1 MDAMVATYVAYLV
14 VCCFLGIPGNAI
26 IIRVFTKKRPKMS
39 TDILLITLAVI
50 DLMSSVLLIVAII
63 WAVNPSFRTQFNCVF
78 FWYFRRTFAIETGFM
93 PSVIAIDRYI
103 MVCSPFN
110 WRTSKRK
117 AVFWVVVTNSLCF
130 TFSIPFILYGNAVG
144 VVCTYNGPKIFHYF
158 FLTLM
163 NIIYLIVG
171 ISCPFCYLMIYRK
184 IKRHFEET
192 AYIQPSNRS
201 APVSTNDSGSTF
213 VSQSQPRTENADDIP
228 FVTPGKSHQQGSV
241 SEQTDIHEVASRS
254 RVAFSSDHLAIPS
267 VSGSVDIPESS
278 YTKCHHGAKNQVSP
292 TPAAGPEPADPK
304 AVPSLTSSKP
314 RTKRDRMTKMMFIVT
329 VIYVLTVMPAVIL
342 ENLGEKYIK
351 QMQQTTVGEMT
362 VNFLVQMRI
371 INHII
376 NIFVYYGVNEHFR
389 KDTNALFVSILS
401 KLGHVGGK

>member
-1 MDAMVATYVAYLV
+1 MDVMAATYVAYLV
-14 VCCFLGIPGNAI
+14 VCCILGIPGNVI
-26 IIRVFTKKRPKMS
+26 IIHVFMKKRQKMS

-93 PSVIAIDRYI
+93 PSIIAIDRYI

-117 AVFWVVVTNSLCF
+117 AVFWVVVSNSLCF

-144 VVCTYNGPKIFHYF
+144 VVCVYNGPKIVHYF
-158 FLTLM
+158 FLTLL
-163 NIIYLIVG
+163 NIIYLTVG

-192 AYIQPSNRS
+192 AYIQASIRS
-201 APVSTNDSGSTF
+201 APVSTKVSGSTF

-228 FVTPGKSHQQGSV
+228 FITNGKAHQQGSV
-241 SEQTDIHEVASRS
+241 SEQTDIHEVTTRS
-254 RVAFSSDHLAIPS
+254 RVAFISDHLAIPS
-267 VSGSVDIPESS
+267 ISGSVDIPESS

-292 TPAAGPEPADPK
+292 TTAGPETADPK

-314 RTKRDRMTKMMFIVT
+314 RTKRDKMTKMMFIIT
-329 VIYVLTVMPAVIL
+329 VIYVITVMPAVIL

-351 QMQQTTVGEMT
+351 QIQQTTVGEMT
-362 VNFLVQMRI
+362 VNFLYQMRI

-376 NIFVYYGVNEHFR
+376 NIFVYYGVNENFR

-401 KLGHVGGK
+401 KLGGK